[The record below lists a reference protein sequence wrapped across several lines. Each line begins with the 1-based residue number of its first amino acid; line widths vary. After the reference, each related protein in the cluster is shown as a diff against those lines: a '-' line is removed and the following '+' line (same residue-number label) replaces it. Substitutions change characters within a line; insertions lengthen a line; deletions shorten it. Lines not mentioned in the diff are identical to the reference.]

1 MYYMVEYNIFLN
13 FSNKMYIHIAYFM
26 MKSIYIYKYFLT
38 FKIPFHIKLK
48 LPSLLKL
55 PLL

>member
-1 MYYMVEYNIFLN
+1 MVEYNIFLN